1 MTIYIEHIYYHVMYK
16 NELNQQNKGDDS
28 YEKICTAKPYIS
40 IYYI

>member
-1 MTIYIEHIYYHVMYK
+1 MYK

-40 IYYI
+40 VYQNPL